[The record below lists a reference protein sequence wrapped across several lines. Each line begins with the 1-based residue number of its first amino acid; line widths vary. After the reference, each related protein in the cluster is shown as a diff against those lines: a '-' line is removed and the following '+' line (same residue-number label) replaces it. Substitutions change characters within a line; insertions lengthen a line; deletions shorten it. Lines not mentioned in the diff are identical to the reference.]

1 MVVLHSNAILP
12 LFVSQKN
19 RKQWDTYTMAVQFN
33 IHKHRMEALIDGV
46 FAIAMT
52 ILVLEVKVPDLAD
65 PSSSA
70 ELLHALQHHLY
81 VIVAYFLSFA
91 MLGLFWTWHHR
102 LAHKVAE
109 IDGALVMCS
118 LAFLSLVCF
127 FPFAAAL
134 FGRFMFH
141 GNLVPLLIYLPV
153 VGLILLSQALYFYLA
168 IKRGLI
174 LPSVP
179 RAEVQSAHRRNVV
192 SCAVFSLA
200 CIPAALILGWVAV
213 GACVVCAGL
222 LLWAARASGG

>member
-1 MVVLHSNAILP
+1 M
-12 LFVSQKN
+12 
-19 RKQWDTYTMAVQFN
+19 TVQFS

-52 ILVLEVKVPDLAD
+52 ILALEVKVPDLAD
-65 PSSSA
+65 ASSGT

-91 MLGLFWTWHHR
+91 MLGLFWIWHHR

-109 IDGALVMCS
+109 IDGALVFCS
-118 LAFLSLVCF
+118 LAFLALVCF

-134 FGRFMFH
+134 FGRYMFK

-179 RAEVQSAHRRNVV
+179 VQEVQAAHRLNLIG
-192 SCAVFSLA
+192 CAVFALA
-200 CIPAALILGWVAV
+200 CVPAALILGIAAAA
-213 GACVVCAGL
+213 ACVACAAAL
-222 LLWAARASGG
+222 FFWASRKVTTR